1 MFINN
6 YEEFKSELIN
16 QYEIYCLEYA
26 ETKGT
31 PQSIDDY
38 IDSFM
43 NNIDYELR
51 YNSGVLEEVY
61 DILNADDIDTI
72 EKEIEKILI
81 DYEYKN

>member
-1 MFINN
+1 MKIN
-6 YEEFKSELIN
+6 YEEFKNELIE
-16 QYEIYCLEYA
+16 QYENYCLEYA
-26 ETKGT
+26 ETRGT

-61 DILNADDIDTI
+61 DILNDNDIDAI
-72 EKEIEKILI
+72 EKQIEHILK
-81 DYEYKN
+81 DYEYYN

>member
-38 IDSFM
+38 IDR
-43 NNIDYELR
+43 I
-51 YNSGVLEEVY
+51 
-61 DILNADDIDTI
+61 A
-72 EKEIEKILI
+72 
-81 DYEYKN
+81 EYLKKYMTF